1 MTDYYF
7 ISKFWTLNLI
17 ETENVLYEFQ
27 KYKYN
32 YVTCITEN
40 DLVWFHESEDDPLQ
54 DEIME

>member
-40 DLVWFHESEDDPLQ
+40 DLVWFHELEDNPLQ
-54 DEIME
+54 DEIM

>member
-7 ISKFWTLNLI
+7 IYKFWTLNLI

-40 DLVWFHESEDDPLQ
+40 DLVWFHEWEDNPLQ

>member
-40 DLVWFHESEDDPLQ
+40 DLVWFHEWEDNPLQ
-54 DEIME
+54 DEIM